1 MNTAARFTYSVE
13 FDPWPALPT
22 MSVDEAR
29 VGAGSITVVVSD
41 TVTGERAVVDRW
53 LDEVGT
59 RSLRYW
65 PDQRDRSLPWLM
77 WRPLA
82 HGAIAVSAGLD
93 RDEGDLLLAE
103 GAVDADGVLTWDR
116 APEQSVSGA
125 VVRGLID
132 GLVHAMTRRVETE
145 EEGLLVGMA
154 TRPSAARFGDDLES
168 ESCRR
173 SAHLVAAGR
182 VLRALE
188 AEPVRDPE
196 TDEVRARRA
205 VVFDGA
211 APLQS
216 LGTLVWA
223 EGLRWWPS
231 GRSPWIDAPA
241 TGDDVPAEVQKL
253 ARALREATPP
263 PAPPRDRP

>member
-1 MNTAARFTYSVE
+1 MTEARFSYSVG
-13 FDPWPALPT
+13 FNPWPALPT
-22 MSVDEAR
+22 IPAGEAR

-41 TVTGERAVVDRW
+41 TITGERTVVDRW
-53 LDEVGT
+53 FDEAGT

-77 WRPLA
+77 WRPLD
-82 HGAIAVSAGLD
+82 HGAIAVSAGVD

-103 GAVDADGVLTWDR
+103 GEVDADGVLTWDR
-116 APEQSVSGA
+116 TPEQSVSGA
-125 VVRGLID
+125 VVRGLVE
-132 GLVHAMTRRVETE
+132 GVAQAMTCRVETE
-145 EEGLLVGMA
+145 EEGLLIGMA
-154 TRPSAARFGDDLES
+154 TRPSVARFGDDLDIES
-168 ESCRR
+168 SLR
-173 SAHLVAAGR
+173 SAHLVTAGR

-205 VVFDGA
+205 IVSDGA

-241 TGDDVPAEVQKL
+241 TGDNVPIEVQTL

-263 PAPPRDRP
+263 PAPPHDHP